1 MNSYAQALL
10 QSRENCAHSPVS
22 IATDFSASVN
32 EVVATTNKLTEWRTS
47 ADADELAASV
57 MGMGMPPIYEQRPAE
72 MAANH
77 FLPELPPPLAG
88 FSPSSTTPSPLLHLG
103 LPPST
108 RPIFGLNLLI
118 GPLPIQSAVLV
129 LAPAPAPTTPAPTTP
144 APASVHAVEVL
155 QSAAPVVYSVVQQ
168 VLSQEVSRPAVETS
182 ATTAPPTIVSDVVD
196 VNVDQRWRSLFS
208 SRVRNL
214 TSRPICKRAS
224 AKAKPG
230 KLMTS
235 MCTNGRL
242 RCIYGDRCNFAH
254 FKDELVLFTK
264 KELMEKKPNSVG
276 YLSHVCWHHVVNGQW

>member
-22 IATDFSASVN
+22 IATDLSASVN

-47 ADADELAASV
+47 ADELAASV
-57 MGMGMPPIYEQRPAE
+57 VGMGMPPIFEHRPAE
-72 MAANH
+72 VAANH
-77 FLPELPPPLAG
+77 FLQELLPPPAG
-88 FSPSSTTPSPLLHLG
+88 FSSSSTTPSPLLHLG

-108 RPIFGLNLLI
+108 RPMIFGLNLLI
-118 GPLPIQSAVLV
+118 GPLPLQPAV
-129 LAPAPAPTTPAPTTP
+129 LAPTP

-168 VLSQEVSRPAVETS
+168 VLSQEVSRPAVETH
-182 ATTAPPTIVSDVVD
+182 ATTAPPTIVPDVVD